1 MTIPV
6 AFQGEVMLAGW
17 SQTHNGG
24 AKVTFWL
31 QDDTDLEAFKVM
43 TVAKGKT
50 AGQRLAL
57 VAVEI
62 GDDEQPIAR
71 DAAIPA
77 SEKPKAEKLSWLAV
91 QLCRNVDF
99 LEFICAGN
107 ERVARDWI
115 CQQCGIFS
123 RGDLDRDEIAAD
135 RFHQLVRKPFR
146 DWMESRK

>member
-1 MTIPV
+1 MTVPV

-31 QDDTDLEAFKVM
+31 QDDTDLEAFKAM

-62 GDDEQPIAR
+62 GDDEQSKAQPEQKGGELAKLAGMFCQSTEFWEFCR
-71 DAAIPA
+71 ADDAD
-77 SEKPKAEKLSWLAV
+77 E
-91 QLCRNVDF
+91 
-99 LEFICAGN
+99 
-107 ERVARDWI
+107 ARDWI
-115 CQQCGIFS
+115 LGVCGIHS
-123 RGDLDRDEIAAD
+123 RRDLDHNPTAAQLFHD
-135 RFHQLVRKPFR
+135 RVRKPYL
-146 DWMESRK
+146 ESRK